1 MHRVLAAGNGLRLRL
16 RDAQYLSAHPR
27 LEKGLL
33 RWYGAAHA
41 GMYICMHP
49 ITCTVTVYFIAS
61 YSIPAFVPCNTDT
74 LELQAMNDVACVWVY
89 ICISYNDM

>member
-1 MHRVLAAGNGLRLRL
+1 MHRVLAAVNGLRLRL

-41 GMYICMHP
+41 GMYIIMYAPHSM
-49 ITCTVTVYFIAS
+49 Y
-61 YSIPAFVPCNTDT
+61 CN
-74 LELQAMNDVACVWVY
+74 CVFHSSRIVH
-89 ICISYNDM
+89 